1 MGLVIL
7 IWTAHIN
14 YHGRR
19 SIEEHRLILNFYRSD
34 DLQKKYN
41 NIKPQTKK
49 KTDIFNRKKKI
60 SWPHS
65 CAWNGTDGKGKNDI
79 PGVTNDELCFY
90 LINSQHQKRHRNT
103 AAVPADGISQ

>member
-7 IWTAHIN
+7 TWTAHIN

-41 NIKPQTKK
+41 NIKPQKK
-49 KTDIFNRKKKI
+49 LKQIFLIEKRK
-60 SWPHS
+60 SAGPTP
-65 CAWNGTDGKGKNDI
+65 A
-79 PGVTNDELCFY
+79 PGRERMGRAKMVF
-90 LINSQHQKRHRNT
+90 Q
-103 AAVPADGISQ
+103 A